1 MTLFNGPVLF
11 LAPAAILES
20 LQSRL
25 KPLQMAQLMLLP
37 LDMQSQIPSLPH
49 NGLLISA
56 GHADLAGYLQSAQ
69 WAQAQGWHHIDLALI
84 GEPQCAAQLG
94 WMMAA
99 SGDDTALQLAA
110 PLLDALAPA
119 GRNSWLHA
127 GGKGAAS
134 FLALL
139 QHIMMQPL
147 IESWKVIFP
156 NGKPSP
162 KADLSKL
169 AELQTAQWQAI
180 APLCQ
185 QYLAL
190 AENRSFQALHT
201 QLSAFSLPEHQE
213 PAAALAQFL
222 MQFFRRANTPASHHQ
237 PNS

>member
-1 MTLFNGPVLF
+1 MTLLNGPVLF

-25 KPLQMAQLMLLP
+25 APLQLPQLMLLP
-37 LDMQSQIPSLPH
+37 LDMQAQIPALLKG
-49 NGLLISA
+49 GLLISA
-56 GHADLAGYLQSAQ
+56 GHQNLEDYLRCADWAEAQ
-69 WAQAQGWHHIDLALI
+69 DWLHIDLALI

-99 SGDDTALQLAA
+99 SGTQAALEAGA
-110 PLLDALAPA
+110 PIIDALAPA

-127 GGKGAAS
+127 GGDGAAS

-147 IESWKVIFP
+147 IESWKIIFP

-169 AELQTAQWQAI
+169 AELQAAQWQAI

-185 QYLAL
+185 AYLAL
-190 AENRSFQALHT
+190 ANERNYRAFHHQLALFD
-201 QLSAFSLPEHQE
+201 LADNQE
-213 PAAALAQFL
+213 PAEALAQLL
-222 MQFFRRANTPASHHQ
+222 MQFFSGHHR
-237 PNS
+237 P